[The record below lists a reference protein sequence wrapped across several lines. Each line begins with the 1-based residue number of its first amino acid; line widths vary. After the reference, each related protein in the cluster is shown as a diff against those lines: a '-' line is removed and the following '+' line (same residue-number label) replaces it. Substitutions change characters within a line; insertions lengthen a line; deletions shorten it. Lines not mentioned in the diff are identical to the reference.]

1 MARRLPPL
9 NWLRSFEA
17 AARHLSFTRAAEEL
31 KVTQAAVSQ
40 QVKALE
46 MRLGIPLFHRV
57 HNRLF
62 LTYAGQAWLPK
73 LRAGFDLLA
82 SGTEELHIY
91 DQGASLTVRLPSS
104 FSIQWLVPRLDRFH
118 ASYPSIDIRLI
129 ALGRT
134 QDMDGAVIDL
144 DIRNGTGDWP
154 ELESTILMRENV
166 FPVCSPQTAAGDR
179 PLREPGDLANHELLH
194 VSGYRENWRMWFD
207 RAGLKDFDVSRG
219 IYFDQSITAIHAA
232 INGMGVV
239 LGRSAL
245 VAGELASGRLVAPFD
260 IKLAGEDAYWITVPP
275 SLSKRPHIN
284 AFRNWLEEEAAADL
298 AAGI

>member
-1 MARRLPPL
+1 MSRHLPPL

-31 KVTQAAVSQ
+31 NVTQAAVSQ

-46 MRLGIPLFHRV
+46 SRLGIPLFRRV

-91 DQGASLTVRLPSS
+91 DRGASLTVRVPSS
-104 FSIQWLVPRLDRFH
+104 FSIQWLVPRLGRFH
-118 ASYPSIDIRLI
+118 ARYPTIDIRLI
-129 ALGRT
+129 ALGRA
-134 QDMDGAVIDL
+134 QDVDGAVIDL

-154 ELESTILMRENV
+154 GLESVILMRENV

-179 PLREPGDLANHELLH
+179 PLREPGDLADHELLH
-194 VSGYRENWRMWFD
+194 VGGYREDWPMWFE

-219 IYFDQSITAIHAA
+219 PHFDQSITAIHAA

-239 LGRSAL
+239 LGRSTL
-245 VAGELASGRLVAPFD
+245 VAGELAAGRLVAPFD
-260 IKLAGEDAYWITVPP
+260 IKLAGEDAYWITAPP
-275 SLSKRPHIN
+275 ALGKRPHIV
-284 AFRNWLEEEAAADL
+284 AFRNWLEEEAAAGL
-298 AAGI
+298 

>member
-1 MARRLPPL
+1 MMSALPSPIA
-9 NWLRSFEA
+9 LRAFEA

-31 KVTQAAVSQ
+31 NVTQAAVSQ

-46 MRLGIPLFHRV
+46 SRLGIPLFRRV

-91 DQGASLTVRLPSS
+91 DQGASLTVRVPSS

-118 ASYPSIDIRLI
+118 SRYPTIEIRLI
-129 ALGRT
+129 ALERA

-154 ELESTILMRENV
+154 GLESNILMRENV
-166 FPVCSPQTAAGDR
+166 FPVCSPQTAAGER
-179 PLREPGDLANHELLH
+179 PLRDPKDLSGHELLH
-194 VSGYRENWRMWFD
+194 VSGYRADWRMWFD

-219 IYFDQSITAIHAA
+219 PYFDQSITAIHAA
-232 INGMGVV
+232 INGLGVV
-239 LGRSAL
+239 LGRSPL
-245 VAGELASGRLVAPFD
+245 VAGDLAAGRLVAPFD
-260 IKLAGEDAYWITVPP
+260 IELAGENAYWITVPP
-275 SLSKRPHIN
+275 SLAKRPHIV
-284 AFRNWLEEEAAADL
+284 AFRDWLLEE
-298 AAGI
+298 AGVGR

>member
-9 NWLRSFEA
+9 NWLRTFET

-31 KVTQAAVSQ
+31 NVTQAAVSQ

-46 MRLGIPLFHRV
+46 MRLGIPLFRRV

-118 ASYPSIDIRLI
+118 AHYPTIDIRLI
-129 ALGRT
+129 ALGRA
-134 QDMDGAVIDL
+134 QEVDGAVIDL
-144 DIRNGTGDWP
+144 DIRNGTGDWAG
-154 ELESTILMRENV
+154 LESTILMHENV
-166 FPVCSPQTAAGDR
+166 FPVCSRQTATGDR
-179 PLREPGDLANHELLH
+179 PLREPRDLAGHELLH
-194 VSGYRENWRMWFD
+194 VSGYREDWRMWFET
-207 RAGLKDFDVSRG
+207 AGLEDFDASRG
-219 IYFDQSITAIHAA
+219 LQFDQSITAIQAA

-239 LGRSAL
+239 LGRSPL
-245 VAGELASGRLVAPFD
+245 VAGELAAGRLVAPFD
-260 IKLAGEDAYWITVPP
+260 IELACEDAYWITAAP
-275 SLSKRPHIN
+275 SLGKRPQIV
-284 AFRNWLEEEAAADL
+284 AFRNWLMEEAAAE
-298 AAGI
+298 

>member
-9 NWLRSFEA
+9 NWLRTFET
-17 AARHLSFTRAAEEL
+17 AARHLSFTLAAKEL
-31 KVTQAAVSQ
+31 NVTQAAVSQ

-46 MRLGIPLFHRV
+46 KRLGIPLFRRD

-118 ASYPSIDIRLI
+118 ARYPTIDIRLL
-129 ALGRT
+129 ALGRAR
-134 QDMDGAVIDL
+134 DVDGTIVGL

-154 ELESTILMRENV
+154 GLESTLLMSEHV
-166 FPVCSPQTAAGDR
+166 FPVCSPRIAQGDR
-179 PLREPGDLANHELLH
+179 PLREPGDLAGHELLH
-194 VSGYRENWRMWFD
+194 VSGYRTDWRMWFD
-207 RAGLKDFDVSRG
+207 RAGLKDIDVSRG
-219 IYFDQSITAIHAA
+219 AYFDQSITAIHAA
-232 INGMGVV
+232 INGLGVV
-239 LGRSAL
+239 LGRSPL
-245 VAGELASGRLVAPFD
+245 VAGDLAAGRLIAPFD
-260 IKLAGEDAYWITVPP
+260 IELAGENAYWITVPP
-275 SLSKRPHIN
+275 SLGKLPHIA
-284 AFRNWLEEEAAADL
+284 AFHNWLLEEAAADR
-298 AAGI
+298 

>member
-1 MARRLPPL
+1 L
-9 NWLRSFEA
+9 NWLRSFET

-31 KVTQAAVSQ
+31 NVTQAAVSQ

-46 MRLGIPLFHRV
+46 NNLGIPLFRRV

-118 ASYPSIDIRLI
+118 ARFPTIDIRLL
-129 ALGRT
+129 ALG
-134 QDMDGAVIDL
+134 QAGDVAGAAIDL

-154 ELESTILMRENV
+154 GQESTLLMHENV
-166 FPVCSPQTAAGDR
+166 FPVCSPRIAQGDH
-179 PLREPGDLANHELLH
+179 PLKVPGDLASHELLH
-194 VSGYRENWRMWFD
+194 VSG
-207 RAGLKDFDVSRG
+207 
-219 IYFDQSITAIHAA
+219 
-232 INGMGVV
+232 
-239 LGRSAL
+239 
-245 VAGELASGRLVAPFD
+245 
-260 IKLAGEDAYWITVPP
+260 
-275 SLSKRPHIN
+275 
-284 AFRNWLEEEAAADL
+284 
-298 AAGI
+298 